1 MMQSELLEALLGILG
16 EGTEDAAAAYQ
27 NLHQRLVRFFRLNNG
42 SDPESLAD
50 EAMDRLARN
59 AADRSS
65 GSIAS
70 PLAFALGIARHILQ
84 EDTRRQ
90 IRQTE
95 TERDWSRFVADAHSG
110 DDSMLHAIEA
120 CLARMPENK
129 QELLRTYYA
138 WSGKRKIDHHR
149 QTADR
154 LGLTINAL
162 RNRLM
167 RARNELDICVRGRL
181 RDVLL
186 KKDIT
191 NRDN

>member
-16 EGTEDAAAAYQ
+16 KGTEDAAVAYQ

-59 AADRSS
+59 AADRPS

-70 PLAFALGIARHILQ
+70 PLAFALGIARHLLQ

-90 IRQTE
+90 VRQTE
-95 TERDWSRFVADAHSG
+95 AQHDWSRLVAYAHSG
-110 DDSMLHAIEA
+110 DDSLLQAIED

-129 QELLRTYYA
+129 RELLRTYYA

-154 LGLTINAL
+154 LGLTMNAL

-167 RARNELDICVRGRL
+167 RARNDLDTCVRGRL

-186 KKDIT
+186 KKDST